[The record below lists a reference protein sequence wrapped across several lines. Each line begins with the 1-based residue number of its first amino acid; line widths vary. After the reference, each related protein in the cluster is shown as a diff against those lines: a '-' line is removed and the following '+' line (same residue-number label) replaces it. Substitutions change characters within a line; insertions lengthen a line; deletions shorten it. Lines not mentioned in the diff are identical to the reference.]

1 MPETIMS
8 TDLFPLVGSEGL
20 RMAGKRVW
28 VTGTGSLTLPT
39 TIVRLLEMSSC
50 DTECEVS
57 KRVVSFSAFRTTV

>member
-1 MPETIMS
+1 MS

-28 VTGTGSLTLPT
+28 VTGTESFTLPT

-50 DTECEVS
+50 GTKCEVS
-57 KRVVSFSAFRTTV
+57 SRVVSFSAFRTTF